1 MIRNYL
7 IIALRTIKRN
17 TTYTMINV
25 LGLSLG
31 IASSLIIFML
41 VKHHLSFDTFHADT
55 DRIYRMVT
63 EQHRDQVSY
72 VQSVPAPL
80 GKVFRD
86 DYTFAEKVA
95 RICTFDER
103 QITLIRNGKED
114 KFREP
119 EIAFVETAFFDIFN
133 YPLVLGTMPA
143 ALADPNTAVITE
155 RIAKKY
161 FADENPIG
169 KTIRFQ
175 NKLDFTITG
184 VLKDLPANTDRQ
196 TQIYVSYATL
206 PLYDD
211 WLGSDDSWGGISS
224 SMQCFVKLKPGV
236 TVAEVEAVLPA
247 YVSKFRPTSKN
258 VHHYKLQAMEEVHFD
273 GRYGGAMEKRNL
285 WVLACIAT
293 FLVVTAC
300 VNFVN
305 LATAQAI
312 NRSKEVGV
320 RKSLGGRR
328 FQFFWQF
335 ISETAIIT
343 LLAIALAWILSYT
356 LLPAVNT
363 LFEVQLTASMF
374 GDVQLQV
381 FLAGLAVLVTFLAGS
396 YPGLILS
403 GFQPVIALKGKL
415 SQLKTGGFN
424 TRRSLVVM
432 QFVISQVMIIGL
444 IVVVSQLRYAQE
456 SDLGFRKDAIVLV
469 QLGSV
474 DNKIN
479 TLKAQVDA
487 LPGVENATLCTTSP
501 ASGSNWNT
509 SMRYDGREEDEA
521 FSVVYRGG
529 DEEYLETF
537 DLELAAGRNLLPAIH
552 ADSIR
557 EFLVNETFVEKLG
570 LASPEEI
577 LGHTIAVNGGR
588 WRAPV
593 VGVVKDFHD
602 QSFHEDV
609 HPVFMTTQS
618 YDYLAVRIQPAR
630 MQETLKAVA
639 EAWTAIYPEQI
650 YEHRFVD
657 DDIKEFYETE
667 ATMLNLVQVFAGI
680 AIFIGCMGLYGLM
693 SFMAA
698 RKTKEI
704 GIRKVLGGSIAHI
717 LWLFGREFALLIVLA
732 FAVAAPVAWWL
743 MSTWLKDFQFK
754 ISLGPWIF
762 GIAILSTALVALI
775 TVSWQSWRAASVNP
789 AKSLRSE

>member
-7 IIALRTIKRN
+7 IIALRTIRRN
-17 TTYTMINV
+17 TSYTMINV

-31 IASSLIIFML
+31 IACSLIIFML

-55 DRIYRMVT
+55 DRIYRIVT
-63 EQHRDQVSY
+63 EQHRDQVTY
-72 VQSVPAPL
+72 EQSVPAPL
-80 GKVFRD
+80 GKVFRE
-86 DYTFAEKVA
+86 DYTFAEQVA

-103 QITLIRNGKED
+103 QITITRNGQED

-133 YPLVLGTMPA
+133 YPLVQGTMPA
-143 ALADPNTAVITE
+143 ALTEPNTAVITE

-161 FADENPIG
+161 FGDENPVG
-169 KTIRFQ
+169 QTIRFQ
-175 NKLDFTITG
+175 NLLDFTITG
-184 VLKDLPANTDRQ
+184 VLKDFPTNTDRQ
-196 TQIYVSYATL
+196 TQIYFSYVTL

-211 WLGSDDSWGGISS
+211 WLGSDDSWGGIHSA
-224 SMQCFVKLKPGV
+224 MKCFVKLKPGV
-236 TVAEVEAVLPA
+236 TVAQVEAVLPD
-247 YVSKFRPTSKN
+247 YVKKFRPTSKN
-258 VHHYKLQAMEEVHFD
+258 VHHYKLQPMEEVHFD

-285 WVLACIAT
+285 WVLACIGI
-293 FLVVTAC
+293 FLIVTAC

-343 LLAIALAWILSYT
+343 VVAITLALVFSYT
-356 LLPAVNT
+356 VLPVVNT
-363 LFEVQLTASMF
+363 LFGVQLTTAMF
-374 GDVQLQV
+374 GDVQLV
-381 FLAGLAVLVTFLAGS
+381 LFIVGLAVLVTFLSGS

-415 SQLKTGGFN
+415 TELKTGGFN

-432 QFVISQVMIIGL
+432 QFVISQVLIIGL

-456 SDLGFRKDAIVLV
+456 SDLGFRKDAIVMV
-469 QLGSV
+469 PLGSV

-479 TLKAQVDA
+479 TLKTQVAA
-487 LPGVENATLCTTSP
+487 LPGVEDATLCTTSP
-501 ASGSNWNT
+501 ASGSNWST
-509 SMRYDGREEDEA
+509 SLRYDNRVEDEA
-521 FSVVYRGG
+521 FSVIYRGG
-529 DEEYLETF
+529 DEEYLKTF
-537 DLELAAGRNLLPAIH
+537 DLDLVAGRNLSPPVH
-552 ADSIR
+552 VDSIR
-557 EFLVNETFVEKLG
+557 EFLVNETFVAKLG
-570 LASPEEI
+570 LSSPDEI
-577 LGHTIAVNGGR
+577 LGHTIAVNGGS
-588 WRAPV
+588 WKAPV

-602 QSFHEDV
+602 QSFHENV

-618 YDYLAVRIQPAR
+618 YDYLAVRVQPAR
-630 MQETLKAVA
+630 MQETLKAV
-639 EAWTAIYPEQI
+639 EKEWSAIYPEQI
-650 YEHRFVD
+650 YEHRFLD

-693 SFMAA
+693 SFMAVQ
-698 RKTKEI
+698 KTKEI

-717 LWLFGREFALLIVLA
+717 LWLFGKEFVLLIVLA
-732 FAVAAPVAWWL
+732 FAVAAPVSWWL
-743 MSTWLKDFQFK
+743 MSAWLKDFQFK

-762 GIAILSTALVALI
+762 GIAILSTALIALL